1 LEAIGFWYCPCVL
14 VPNSIIKPLR
24 NGYIFYFRYR
34 LFVLQASS
42 LRRNPFIGIACGSKK
57 KGIFEGKHSSN
68 ILQDIKLLTPVF
80 L

>member
-14 VPNSIIKPLR
+14 VPNSIIKP
-24 NGYIFYFRYR
+24 
-34 LFVLQASS
+34 SS
-42 LRRNPFIGIACGSKK
+42 LRRNPFIRIACGSKK
-57 KGIFEGKHSSN
+57 KGIFEDKHSSN